1 MDKISQKGARYQQV
15 AVALA
20 RQIVEGKYAIGEKIK
35 SRTTLSSNF
44 NVSPETARKAIT
56 ILVDLDIVEV
66 KHGSGVRVLSRE
78 NAAIFLRKYHATN
91 SLLEL
96 KKELENQILQQKKD
110 LDGISKTVTNILAQT
125 RDINNRFP
133 FEPFQLV
140 LSQDSDYLGRQLKEL
155 NLWQET
161 GATLIGIERQEELML
176 SPGPYAMLEKGD
188 RIFFVGDE
196 LTYSRMKN
204 LFL

>member
-78 NAAIFLRKYHATN
+78 NAAIFLSKYHATN

-96 KKELENQILQQKKD
+96 KKELEDQILQQKKD

>member
-78 NAAIFLRKYHATN
+78 NAAIFLSKYHATN

-96 KKELENQILQQKKD
+96 KKD

>member
-1 MDKISQKGARYQQV
+1 MED
-15 AVALA
+15 
-20 RQIVEGKYAIGEKIK
+20 
-35 SRTTLSSNF
+35 
-44 NVSPETARKAIT
+44 
-56 ILVDLDIVEV
+56 
-66 KHGSGVRVLSRE
+66 
-78 NAAIFLRKYHATN
+78 
-91 SLLEL
+91 
-96 KKELENQILQQKKD
+96 QILQQKKD